1 MIKFMLG
8 IAIICFTTF
17 CGYFF
22 AQKYRRRKDFFRQL
36 CEFNERFLSEITYYR
51 RPLPDFAASYEY
63 KGDFHNL
70 LTNYFQIAKEQQGI
84 RLSFSQGML
93 DNVGLTF
100 LRKEEKSIV
109 EDYFLM
115 LGKGDSASQKM
126 YFTATKE
133 NLKKIC
139 AQSELDCKKYGDLYI
154 KLGFLFGLLLLILM
168 M

>member
-93 DNVGLTF
+93 DSVGLTF
-100 LRKEEKSIV
+100 LRKEEDN
-109 EDYFLM
+109 E
-115 LGKGDSASQKM
+115 
-126 YFTATKE
+126 KE
-133 NLKKIC
+133 RRN
-139 AQSELDCKKYGDLYI
+139 I
-154 KLGFLFGLLLLILM
+154 KLLSWFLIHFLSSHGMRRQIQSLYKRLDATINFNSRICTKFFDDVLVY
-168 M
+168 